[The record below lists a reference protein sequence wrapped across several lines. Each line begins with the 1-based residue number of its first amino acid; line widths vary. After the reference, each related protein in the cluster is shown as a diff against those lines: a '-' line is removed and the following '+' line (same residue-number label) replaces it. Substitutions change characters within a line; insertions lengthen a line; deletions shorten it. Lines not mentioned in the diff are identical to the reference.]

1 MKRLI
6 YIEWIKISRNR
17 VFWIT
22 LAAYVVTIIL
32 VLLGMRSAINSI
44 NSNVSE
50 VTNGM
55 TVLPNEIFRFP
66 HIWHN
71 LAYIAKYIK
80 IFIGILMI
88 LLVTNEIY
96 YNTLRQNLINGMTR
110 MEFVWSK
117 FIDGVLLALFSTV
130 ILFAFGLLAGFINT
144 NEIEFDKIFSKII
157 FLPGYFL
164 MVVGYLTFIMMLS
177 ILLRKAIL
185 TMGIVLVYGYIIEP
199 ILSWKFSDSFG
210 SYLPIQ
216 AFNGLI
222 LAPKT
227 KLFSIF
233 HMKTS
238 SNSID
243 MTNIVLTLVYTAIFF
258 AISYYVLKKRDL

>member
-17 VFWIT
+17 IFWVT
-22 LAAYVVTIIL
+22 LAAYVITIIL
-32 VLLGMRSAINSI
+32 VLLGLRSAINSI
-44 NSNVSE
+44 NSSMAE
-50 VTNGM
+50 ATNGM
-55 TVLPNEIFRFP
+55 TVLPSEIYKFP
-66 HIWHN
+66 HVWHN
-71 LAYIAKYIK
+71 LAYISKYIK

-110 MEFVWSK
+110 IEFVWSK
-117 FIDGVLLALFSTV
+117 FIDGVLLALFATL
-130 ILFAFGLLAGFINT
+130 ILFIFGFFAGLINT
-144 NEIEFDKIFSKII
+144 SNLEFSKIFSKMI

-199 ILSWKFSDSFG
+199 ILAWKFEESIG
-210 SYLPIQ
+210 PYLPIH
-216 AFNGLI
+216 AFNNLI
-222 LAPKT
+222 MAPKT
-227 KLFSIF
+227 TLFKMF
-233 HMKTS
+233 HVETV
-238 SNSID
+238 SNSISIEF
-243 MTNIVLTLVYTAIFF
+243 IVISLVYTAIFF
-258 AISYYVLKKRDL
+258 FVSYYALKKRDL